1 MSTPLY
7 EITAKHRDLA
17 LLAEENED
25 MAQAVAD
32 TMELV
37 EGEFEDKAISLIN
50 VMKNIGAGI
59 PSIDAEI
66 ARLTARK
73 KTIENNQKHMTNYL
87 QTNMEASGI
96 NKIECPLFT
105 ITLAKGRDIVSVDDE
120 SAIPAE
126 YMNYKTSA
134 SPMKKEILAA
144 LKEGEEIE
152 GVSMIKSKTSIR
164 IK

>member
-17 LLAEENED
+17 LLAEESED

-32 TMELV
+32 TMEAV

-73 KTIENNQKHMTNYL
+73 KTVENNQDHMKAYL

-96 NKIECPLFT
+96 SKIECPLFT

-152 GVSMIKSKTSIR
+152 GVSIIKSANSIR

>member
-7 EITAKHRDLA
+7 EITAKHRELA
-17 LLAEENED
+17 LLGEESED

-32 TMELV
+32 TMELI

-59 PSIDAEI
+59 PSINAEI
-66 ARLTARK
+66 DRLTARK
-73 KTIENNQKHMTNYL
+73 KAIENNQNHMKAYL

-105 ITLAKGRDIVSVDDE
+105 ITLAKGRDIVSVDNK

-134 SPMKKEILAA
+134 SPMKKEILSA
-144 LKEGEEIE
+144 LKEGEKIE
-152 GVSMIKSKTSIR
+152 GVSLVKPANSIR

>member
-7 EITAKHRDLA
+7 EITEKHRELA

-25 MAQAVAD
+25 MAQAVSD
-32 TMELV
+32 TMEMI
-37 EGEFEDKAISLIN
+37 EGEFNDKALSLVN

-59 PSIDAEI
+59 PTINAEI

-73 KTIENNQKHMTNYL
+73 KTIENNQAHMTKYL

-96 NKIECPLFT
+96 SKIECPLFT
-105 ITLAKGRDIVSVDDE
+105 ITLAKGRDIAQIDDE
-120 SAIPAE
+120 DKIPAE
-126 YMNYKTSA
+126 YMNYKTSQA
-134 SPMKKEILAA
+134 PMKKELLAA
-144 LKEGEEIE
+144 LKEGEKIE
-152 GVSMIKSKTSIR
+152 GVSMVKSSSSIR

>member
-1 MSTPLY
+1 MSEPLY
-7 EITAKHRDLA
+7 EITAKHRELA

-25 MAQAVAD
+25 MAQAVSD
-32 TMELV
+32 TMEMI
-37 EGEFEDKAISLIN
+37 EGEFNDKALSLVN

-73 KTIENNQKHMTNYL
+73 KTIENNQAHMTKYL

-96 NKIECPLFT
+96 SKIECPLFT
-105 ITLAKGRDIVSVDDE
+105 ITLAKGRDIVQIDD
-120 SAIPAE
+120 ADKIPAD
-126 YMNYKTSA
+126 YLNIKTSMT
-134 SPMKKEILAA
+134 PMKKEILAA
-144 LKEGEEIE
+144 LKEGEEIN
-152 GVSMIKSKTSIR
+152 GASLVKSSNSIR